1 MPSRSMNMTTDLD
14 TQVPTILDDADLDA
28 VSGGDVR
35 DACVRVALSFLYN
48 QAVLRYE
55 TNRISNEIGPC
66 QP

>member
-1 MPSRSMNMTTDLD
+1 MTTDLD

-48 QAVLRYE
+48 QAVL
-55 TNRISNEIGPC
+55 GAVA
-66 QP
+66 

>member
-1 MPSRSMNMTTDLD
+1 MNMTTDLD
-14 TQVPTILDDADLDA
+14 TQAILDDADLDA

>member
-1 MPSRSMNMTTDLD
+1 MTTDLD

-48 QAVLRYE
+48 QAVLRYA
-55 TNRISNEIGPC
+55 TNRFSNEIGPC

>member
-1 MPSRSMNMTTDLD
+1 MNMTTDLD

-35 DACVRVALSFLYN
+35 DACVSVALSFLYN